1 LATNPAF
8 SASWAESI
16 SPLKIM
22 SIALAFPTALVNLM
36 VPPHPG
42 IVPNLISGYPNLA
55 LVPA

>member
-1 LATNPAF
+1 
-8 SASWAESI
+8 
-16 SPLKIM
+16 M